1 MQPYYETLKT
11 AMATGAISLA
21 LDALVEIAGAMVESG
36 EKERAAEII
45 ALSLCYPLEDDTR
58 EHAEDMFRDL
68 ESELCP
74 RVMVDAKSRAFD
86 VTLVEEVEAVLG
98 GEI

>member
-21 LDALVEIAGAMVESG
+21 LDALVEIAGAIIQAG
-36 EKERAAEII
+36 EKDRATEII
-45 ALSLCYPLEDDTR
+45 ALVLCYPLEDDTR
-58 EHAEDMFRDL
+58 ERAEDMLRDL
-68 ESELCP
+68 ETELCP
-74 RVMVDAKSRAFD
+74 RVVMDAKARAFE
-86 VTLVEEVEAVLG
+86 VTLEDEVEAVLG